1 MAKRRLRIVKT
12 VPDYLGVCERC
23 GEQFPSQNSK
33 RSEARAE
40 VGTAF
45 DVHACKPLDES
56 QNALRVVRQAT
67 ENK

>member
-1 MAKRRLRIVKT
+1 MATRKLRIVKT
-12 VPDYLGVCERC
+12 VPEYLGVCERC
-23 GEQFPSQNSK
+23 GAQFVSQLQI
-33 RSEARAE
+33 RSDARRE

-45 DVHACKPLDES
+45 DVHGCVPRDES